1 MIIIDRALE
10 KRHQEGNPIRVAM
23 VGAGYMGRG
32 IALQIITATVGMD
45 LVAISNRTL
54 SGAERAYSQAGV
66 ESVKTVETV
75 AQLEE
80 AIAQGQYA
88 ITDDALLLCQAEG
101 IDAVIEVTGTIEF
114 GAHVVLKAIENGK
127 HVILMNAELDAT
139 LGPILKVYADRAGVV
154 ITNSDGDQPGVIMN
168 LYRFVKAIGCKPVLA
183 GNIKGLH
190 DPYRTPETQRGY
202 AAKYHQKP
210 QMVTSFADGTKIS
223 MEMAVVANATGF
235 KVGTRGMYGP
245 HCAHVND
252 ALTLFPMGQLLH
264 GGLVDYVV
272 GAKPTPGVFV
282 LGYNDHPIQQLYMKY
297 YKMGDGPLYVFYTPY
312 HLCHL
317 EVPLTVARAVLF
329 QDAAVAPIAGPVCEV
344 ITTAKRDLK
353 AGEVLDGLGGFTC
366 YGLLENSEVC
376 QAENLLP
383 MGLSPGCRLK
393 RDVPRDQVIT
403 YADVELPAGRLCDK
417 LQAEQNAYF
426 ASQAAAVVPRTE
438 ASLLNVIS
446 YDAQRLHV
454 TTGAS

>member
-1 MIIIDRALE
+1 MIIIDKALE

-32 IALQIITATVGMD
+32 IALQIVTATVGME

-54 SGAERAYSQAGV
+54 AEAERAYRQAGV

-75 AQLEE
+75 ARLEE

-88 ITDDALLLCQAEG
+88 ITDDAMLLCQAEG

-114 GAHVVLKAIENGK
+114 GAHVALKAIENGK

-168 LYRFVKAIGCKPVLA
+168 LYRFVKAISCQPVLA

-190 DPYRTPETQRGY
+190 DPYRTPKTQRGY

-223 MEMAVVANATGF
+223 MEMAIVANAIGF
-235 KVGTRGMYGP
+235 KVGKRGMYGP
-245 HCAHVND
+245 HCEHVSD
-252 ALTLFPMGQLLH
+252 ALRLFPMEQMLN

-272 GAKPTPGVFV
+272 GAEPAAGVFV
-282 LGYNDHPIQQLYMKY
+282 LGYNDHPLQQEYLKY

-329 QDAAVAPIAGPVCEV
+329 GDAAVTPQGGPVCEV
-344 ITTAKRDLK
+344 ITAAKRDLK

-366 YGLLENSEVC
+366 YGLLENAEVC
-376 QAENLLP
+376 YAENLLP
-383 MGLSPGCRLK
+383 MGISPGCRLK
-393 RDVPRDQVIT
+393 RDIRKDQVIT
-403 YADVELPAGRLCDK
+403 YDDVELPEGRLCDK
-417 LQAEQNAYF
+417 LRAEQAARF
-426 ASQAAAVVPRTE
+426 ALA
-438 ASLLNVIS
+438 
-446 YDAQRLHV
+446 
-454 TTGAS
+454 

>member
-1 MIIIDRALE
+1 
-10 KRHQEGNPIRVAM
+10 
-23 VGAGYMGRG
+23 MGRG
-32 IALQIITATVGMD
+32 IALQIVTGTVGMK
-45 LVAISNRTL
+45 LVTISNRTL
-54 SGAERAYSQAGV
+54 SGAERAYRQADV
-66 ESVKTVETV
+66 ESVRSVETV

-88 ITDDALLLCQAEG
+88 ITDDAMLLCQAEG

-114 GAHVVLKAIENGK
+114 GAHVALKAVEHGK

-154 ITNSDGDQPGVIMN
+154 ITNSDGDQPGVIVN

-210 QMVTSFADGTKIS
+210 RMVTSFADGTKIS
-223 MEMAVVANATGF
+223 MEMAVVANGTSF
-235 KVGTRGMYGP
+235 KVGKRGMYGP
-245 HCAHVND
+245 HCAHVKD
-252 ALTLFPMGQLLH
+252 ALTLFPIDQLLN
-264 GGLVDYVV
+264 GGLVDYIV
-272 GAKPTPGVFV
+272 GAEPASGVFV
-282 LGYNDHPIQQLYMKY
+282 LGYNEHPLQQRYMKY

-329 QDAAVAPIAGPVCEV
+329 QDAAVAPIAGPVADV
-344 ITTAKRDLK
+344 ITAAKRDLK
-353 AGEVLDGLGGFTC
+353 AGEVLDGIGGFTC

-383 MGLSPGCRLK
+383 MGLSQGCRL
-393 RDVPRDQVIT
+393 RNDIPMDQVIT
-403 YADVELPAGRLCDK
+403 YADVELPKGRLCDE
-417 LQAEQNAYF
+417 LWAEQTAYF
-426 ASQAAAVVPRTE
+426 AQAPAAAGSQMGAGSHNAR
-438 ASLLNVIS
+438 
-446 YDAQRLHV
+446 RLHV
-454 TTGAS
+454 ITGAG

>member
-1 MIIIDRALE
+1 MIIVDKALE
-10 KRHQEGNPIRVAM
+10 KRHQQGNPIQVAV

-32 IALQIITATVGMD
+32 IALQIVTATVGMK

-54 SGAERAYSQAGV
+54 SEAERAYRQAGV
-66 ESVKTVETV
+66 ESVRSVETV
-75 AQLEE
+75 AQLEA
-80 AIAQGQYA
+80 AIAGGQYA
-88 ITDDALLLCQAEG
+88 ITDDAMLLCQAEG

-114 GAHVVLKAIENGK
+114 GAHVALKAIEHGK

-168 LYRFVKAIGCKPVLA
+168 LYRFVKAVGCKPVLA

-210 QMVTSFADGTKIS
+210 RMVTSFADGTKIS
-223 MEMAVVANATGF
+223 MEMAVVANGTGF
-235 KVGTRGMYGP
+235 KAGKRGMYGP

-252 ALTLFPMGQLLH
+252 ALTLFPLDQLLN
-264 GGLVDYVV
+264 GGLVDYIV
-272 GAKPTPGVFV
+272 GAEPAAGVFV
-282 LGYNDHPIQQLYMKY
+282 LGYNEHPIQRRYMKY
-297 YKMGDGPLYVFYTPY
+297 YKMGDGPLYIFYTPY

-329 QDAAVAPIAGPVCEV
+329 QDAAVAPIAGPVTGV
-344 ITTAKRDLK
+344 ITAAKRDLK
-353 AGEVLDGLGGFTC
+353 AGEVLDGIGGFTC

-383 MGLSPGCRLK
+383 MGLSQGCRLT
-393 RDVPRDQVIT
+393 RDIPKDQVIT
-403 YADVELPAGRLCDK
+403 YADVELPEGRLCDD
-417 LQAEQNAYF
+417 LWAEQTAYF
-426 ASQAAAVVPRTE
+426 AQALAAV
-438 ASLLNVIS
+438 
-446 YDAQRLHV
+446 AQ
-454 TTGAS
+454 TGAGF